1 MNSKNISLE
10 KYIIKFIF
18 KWEEHKP
25 STYKFEQKFL
35 YKFNPKFVIYNKSYK
50 TSQIKLNKFKKQNN
64 YEAHKL
70 HPTSKAPISYT
81 NTKG

>member
-1 MNSKNISLE
+1 MNSKNVSLE

-35 YKFNPKFVIYNKSYK
+35 YRFNPKFLFITEV
-50 TSQIKLNKFKKQNN
+50 TKQVRSNSV
-64 YEAHKL
+64 H
-70 HPTSKAPISYT
+70 S
-81 NTKG
+81 